1 MSPSGILRASGGY
14 RVLEHESDF
23 LVLCALPLGRFLAAA
38 VIGFGVKAY
47 LYSSVIHHALE
58 AAEPADLLRAEAM
71 WPLIALALALFAA
84 RALRRRWGRL
94 PPDRPRSD

>member
-38 VIGFGVKAY
+38 AIGFGVKAY

-58 AAEPADLLRAEAM
+58 AADPADLLRAEAV
-71 WPLIALALALFAA
+71 WPLIPRMWHPEVVVF
-84 RALRRRWGRL
+84 GRQL
-94 PPDRPRSD
+94 VFNCIN

>member
-1 MSPSGILRASGGY
+1 MSLSGILRASGGY
-14 RVLEHESDF
+14 RVLEHENDF

-38 VIGFGVKAY
+38 AIGFGVKAY
-47 LYSSVIHHALE
+47 LYSSVIHYALE

-84 RALRRRWGRL
+84 RALRRRWGHP